1 MFRQEQKVAFRK
13 LFREKGGASAIEFAI
28 VAPVFILIV
37 LTLVAFG
44 IYLSVASSIQQI
56 AADAARTAIA
66 GLNASERNVLARNFI
81 AQSTLTYYLIDPT
94 KLVVS
99 VTDDQLNEQQFTVR
113 LEYDASDLP
122 IWSLYSFALPDKTI
136 KRFTTI
142 RIGGI

>member
-1 MFRQEQKVAFRK
+1 MALRK
-13 LFREKGGASAIEFAI
+13 LFREKGGASAIESAI
-28 VAPVFILIV
+28 VAPVFIPIV

-81 AQSTLTYYLIDPT
+81 AQSTLNYYLIDPA
-94 KLVVS
+94 KLIVS